1 MSGTK
6 WFAFVILP
14 IVVLVLICV
23 ATWLALIWRGTA
35 EMLHA
40 LVEFALGRL

>member
-14 IVVLVLICV
+14 IVVLVLTVV
-23 ATWLALIWRGTA
+23 ATWLTLIWLGTA
-35 EMLHA
+35 GMLDA
-40 LVEFALGRL
+40 LVQFALGRS